1 MGNGVEALTLLR
13 SGWILQKTPEQ
24 IFLERGLPTMSSK
37 RRRQLVESDSSSDEE
52 DTFTFRYG
60 EQPETTRRKP
70 LASLPIMLV

>member
-1 MGNGVEALTLLR
+1 
-13 SGWILQKTPEQ
+13 
-24 IFLERGLPTMSSK
+24 MSSK